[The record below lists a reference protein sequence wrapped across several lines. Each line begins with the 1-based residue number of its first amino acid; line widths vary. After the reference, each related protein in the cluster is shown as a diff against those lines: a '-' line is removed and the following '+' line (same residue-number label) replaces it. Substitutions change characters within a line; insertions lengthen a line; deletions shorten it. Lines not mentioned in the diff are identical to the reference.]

1 MHVNLPQKLYYS
13 IGEISKAFNVNAS
26 LIRFWETEFEE
37 LSPKKNK
44 KGTRRYSSVDVEK
57 LQTIHHLVKEKGYT
71 LDGAKDQLKN
81 LNKNFEVIKK
91 LEKVKRAARTGKKEA
106 QKEEAVLLGLKQ
118 GLEAGKSI
126 RAIEFSKEDREAFV
140 KPLQFIT
147 DKPVMYV
154 CNVSE
159 REYPGSNYSLI

>member
-44 KGTRRYSSVDVEK
+44 KGTRRYSAIDVEK

-71 LDGAKDQLKN
+71 LDGAKDQLKT

-91 LEKVKRAARTGKKEA
+91 LEKIKA
-106 QKEEAVLLGLKQ
+106 
-118 GLEAGKSI
+118 
-126 RAIEFSKEDREAFV
+126 
-140 KPLQFIT
+140 
-147 DKPVMYV
+147 
-154 CNVSE
+154 N
-159 REYPGSNYSLI
+159 LINIKNEL